1 MTVKIKRLQEK
12 IKANEVQHY
21 KQMQEAVK
29 DAEKV
34 AERQAQLKIQKI
46 IRKVEKLQPNKEEIE
61 KIKAAHSEEIAVLQA
76 RNDE

>member
-1 MTVKIKRLQEK
+1 
-12 IKANEVQHY
+12 
-21 KQMQEAVK
+21 MQEAVK

-61 KIKAAHSEEIAVLQA
+61 KIKAAH
-76 RNDE
+76 